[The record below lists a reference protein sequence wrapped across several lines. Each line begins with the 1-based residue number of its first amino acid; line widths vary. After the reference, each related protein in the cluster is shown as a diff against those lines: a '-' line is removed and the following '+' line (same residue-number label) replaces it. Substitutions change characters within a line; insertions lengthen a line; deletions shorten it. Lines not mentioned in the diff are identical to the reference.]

1 MALNVALILHAALEE
16 YVLPWD
22 GDHGIAHWA
31 RVLEN
36 GLRLA
41 GETGADVEVVR
52 LFAVL
57 HDSRRVS
64 EATDPDHGPRA
75 AEFARTLRGRLFD
88 LADPDFRLLERAC
101 AGHTHERTHPDV
113 TIRTCWD
120 ADRLD
125 LGRVGDHAPPEPPLH
140 SGCEEAGDDPVG
152 RRQGEPRRRARVRED
167 RMGDRPGG
175 RSPGTAWGHLDER
188 PLTLWRIPAKDR
200 QFNDFPRGH

>member
-1 MALNVALILHAALEE
+1 MAPNIALILHAVLEE
-16 YVLPWD
+16 YALPWD

-41 GETGADVEVVR
+41 GETGANVEVVR

-64 EATDPDHGPRA
+64 EVTDPDHGPRA

-88 LADPDFRLLERAC
+88 LADHDFRLLDRAC

-125 LGRVGDHAPPEPPLH
+125 LGRVGIMPHPSRLCTEVAKRP
-140 SGCEEAGDDPVG
+140 GTIQWADD
-152 RRQGEPRRRARVRED
+152 RASFGVVPGFVKTEWGID
-167 RMGDRPGG
+167 LEGDRRGQRGG
-175 RSPGTAWGHLDER
+175 RYQPPH
-188 PLTLWRIPAKDR
+188 P
-200 QFNDFPRGH
+200 